1 MTIDRVDSV
10 FAHVARKLTGRTE
23 TVATEALG
31 YILSKSAASREA
43 LRETLRTG
51 GVDVPPLVQV
61 ATEVQGKQDERVDVV
76 CFDESGTERV
86 LIEVKFWAGLTGH
99 QPNTYLSRLPQDGE
113 PAVLLFVAPEQRLKT
128 LWAEVCRRADG
139 PFDLRS
145 EPTPEALKAVTINEH
160 PHRMMVTSWRALLN
174 TMASRAGIAG
184 DSSADRDILQL
195 HALCE
200 REDTEAFLP
209 IHGEEF
215 APAFPR
221 RMIGLR
227 TLIDDATARGRSRGF
242 VRTKRLKVVPQVN
255 GYGRFIRLGKGNN
268 EWLANSWFGIHH
280 GLWVSKQETPLW
292 LVFRGEHARL
302 AQKKLGDRVYGF
314 TLPTGVEYEE
324 VLDSVVD
331 QLREV
336 GDTLGS

>member
-1 MTIDRVDSV
+1 MTVDRVDSV
-10 FAHVARKLTGRTE
+10 FAHVARRLTGRTE

-31 YILSKSAASREA
+31 YILSRSAASREA

-113 PAVLLFVAPEQRLKT
+113 PAVLLFVAPEQRLTT

-174 TMASRAGIAG
+174 TMASRAELAG
-184 DSSADRDILQL
+184 DSCAERDILQL
-195 HALCE
+195 RALCE

-227 TLIDDATARGRSRGF
+227 RLIDDATARAHRRGF
-242 VRTKRLKVVPQVN
+242 VSTTRLKVVPQVY
-255 GYGRFIRLGKGNN
+255 GYGRFFRLGKGCG
-268 EWLANSWFGIHH
+268 EWLTKPWFGIHH

-292 LVFRGEHARL
+292 LAFHGEHGRL
-302 AQKKLGDRVYGF
+302 AQKKLGDRYYGF